1 MNLYLLTQDDQRGY
15 DTFDSCVV
23 AAPDEEAARNTHPQG
38 AKFWGVSFNTWAR
51 SPERVQVKLLGAAV
65 DGTLAGL
72 ILASF
77 NAG

>member
-1 MNLYLLTQDDQRGY
+1 MNLYLLSQDENRGY

-23 AAPDEEAARNTHPQG
+23 AAPDEEAAKRISPDCY
-38 AKFWGVSFNTWAR
+38 GVAWPKNPAVV
-51 SPERVQVKLLGAAV
+51 RVELLGTAV
-65 DGTLAGL
+65 DGTPTGV